1 MNEEQGGGMDRTD
14 ERPDRF
20 STEKTVGELLLSARE
35 RAGLSLEEVS
45 QETRLAVKN
54 LEYLETDNFEAL
66 PAKVYVRGFIRT
78 YAVYLHLDV
87 EHLLSKYEVQTGQTH
102 KTRGDLWEIEAEVV
116 EEKLG
121 SAFPL
126 RRRLLPVILIII
138 ALLVVVFIVTRGDRR
153 EEEPAIPPANE
164 EPFTGDTVTAQPAE
178 QQSAEQQSAE
188 QQPAEQQVVEETK
201 SEVPLEPMQLRLAA
215 NPTDSTWFELIT
227 ISTVDQHP
235 QTTTFNF
242 LLLPGRS
249 RTFQANEAF
258 ILKQVSN
265 AGGFT
270 IELDGHKLRPI
281 GRKGQPANDIQ
292 ITRDDIPR

>member
-1 MNEEQGGGMDRTD
+1 VNEEHGDGMDRTD
-14 ERPDRF
+14 GRPDQF
-20 STEKTVGELLLSARE
+20 SPEETVGEILLSSRE

-78 YAVYLHLDV
+78 YAAFLDLDV
-87 EHLLSKYEVQTGQTH
+87 EYLLSKYEVQTGQTH
-102 KTRGDLWEIEAEVV
+102 RTKGDLWEIEAEVV

-121 SAFPL
+121 SAFPV
-126 RRRLLPVILIII
+126 RRLLLPIILIVI
-138 ALLVVVFIVTRGDRR
+138 ALLIVIFIVTRGNRR
-153 EEEPAIPPANE
+153 DDESRIPPAAL
-164 EPFTGDTVTAQPAE
+164 EPIVSDTVTVQPAE
-178 QQSAEQQSAE
+178 QRVEQV
-188 QQPAEQQVVEETK
+188 QPEA
-201 SEVPLEPMQLRLAA
+201 PLEPMQLRLSA

-227 ISTVDQHP
+227 ISTVDQRP
-235 QTTTFNF
+235 ETTTFNF

-249 RTFQANEAF
+249 RTFEATEAF

-270 IELDGHKLRPI
+270 IELDGHRLRPV
-281 GRKGQPANDIQ
+281 GRDGRPANDIQ

>member
-1 MNEEQGGGMDRTD
+1 MNEERDDGRDRTD
-14 ERPDRF
+14 GRSDHF
-20 STEKTVGELLLSARE
+20 SSEETVGEILLSGRE
-35 RAGLSLEEVS
+35 KAGLSLEDVS

-54 LEYLETDNFEAL
+54 LEYLETDNFEAV

-78 YAVYLHLDV
+78 YAAFLGLDV

-102 KTRGDLWEIEAEVV
+102 RTKGDLWEIEAEVV

-121 SAFPL
+121 SAFSA
-126 RRRLLPVILIII
+126 RRLLLPVILVII
-138 ALLVVVFIVTRGDRR
+138 ALLIVFFIGTRWNRQEDETR
-153 EEEPAIPPANE
+153 IPPANE
-164 EPFTGDTVTAQPAE
+164 EAVVNDTARVRPVEQRVEEAE
-178 QQSAEQQSAE
+178 Q
-188 QQPAEQQVVEETK
+188 P
-201 SEVPLEPMQLRLAA
+201 EVPLEPMQLRLSA

-227 ISTVDQHP
+227 ISTTDQSP
-235 QTTTFNF
+235 AATTFNF

-249 RTFQANEAF
+249 RTFEATEAF

-270 IELDGHKLRPI
+270 IELDGHRLEPL
-281 GRKGQPANDIQ
+281 GRKGRPANDIQ

>member
-20 STEKTVGELLLSARE
+20 STEKTVGELLLAARE

-78 YAVYLHLDV
+78 YAAYLHLDV

-126 RRRLLPVILIII
+126 RRLLLPVILIII
-138 ALLVVVFIVTRGDRR
+138 ALLIVVFIVTRGNRR

-164 EPFTGDTVTAQPAE
+164 EPYADDTVAV
-178 QQSAEQQSAE
+178 
-188 QQPAEQQVVEETK
+188 QPAEQQVAEETK
-201 SEVPLEPMQLRLAA
+201 PEVPLEPMQLRLAA

>member
-1 MNEEQGGGMDRTD
+1 MDEERGDGMDRTG
-14 ERPDRF
+14 DRHDQIAP
-20 STEKTVGELLLSARE
+20 EETVGEILLSARE

-45 QETRLAVKN
+45 QETRLSVKN

-78 YAVYLHLDV
+78 YAAFLDLDV

-102 KTRGDLWEIEAEVV
+102 RTKGDLWEIEAEVV

-121 SAFPL
+121 SILPL
-126 RRRLLPVILIII
+126 KRIII
-138 ALLVVVFIVTRGDRR
+138 PLLIVLVALLVAIFIFTRGDRSEDSSPVR
-153 EEEPAIPPANE
+153 PDAQEPAVV
-164 EPFTGDTVTAQPAE
+164 DTVAVQPAE
-178 QQSAEQQSAE
+178 QRA
-188 QQPAEQQVVEETK
+188 VEEPQP
-201 SEVPLEPMQLRLAA
+201 EAPPEPMQLRLSAT
-215 NPTDSTWFELIT
+215 PTDSTWFELIT

-235 QTTTFNF
+235 ATTTFNF

-249 RTFQANEAF
+249 RTFEATEAF
-258 ILKQVSN
+258 VLKQVSN

-270 IELDGHKLRPI
+270 IELDGHRLRPV
-281 GRKGQPANDIQ
+281 GRKGRPANDIQ